1 MSKREPRRH
10 AQGTRA
16 RPLDFKS
23 RLSPFRVAKEFRQLA
38 ARMIYIH
45 DLIMRLS
52 IDVLELAE
60 HLQPWEDVLDNR
72 EAAGWKV

>member
-1 MSKREPRRH
+1 M
-10 AQGTRA
+10 
-16 RPLDFKS
+16 DFKS

-60 HLQPWEDVLDNR
+60 HLQPWEDVLENR